1 MAGKIIKSRKKRSK
15 SLLKG
20 FEYSIVKLLYH
31 CITEKTSKCIKMEN
45 RAIYRNN
52 VYQDWIFS
60 FGKNYCN
67 TERMKL
73 HSPMPNCR
81 GELDTIFAQISPPIS
96 LY

>member
-1 MAGKIIKSRKKRSK
+1 MKSGKKRSK

-31 CITEKTSKCIKMEN
+31 CITEKTSKWKWKIGPYTEIKFIRIRFLVSERM
-45 RAIYRNN
+45 
-52 VYQDWIFS
+52 
-60 FGKNYCN
+60 YCN

-81 GELDTIFAQISPPIS
+81 GELDTIFAQISPPSS
-96 LY
+96 LYKS